1 MKQDIQIVWF
11 KRDLRLADNPVL
23 HTAQQHQLPT
33 LLVYIFEPELL
44 DDPHYSSRH
53 WRFVWQSLMDLN
65 RQLRKLESRIH
76 CALGEVTDIFHQLS
90 QHYNIKQ
97 IISHQEVGL
106 DVTYQRDKAVKTW
119 CKHHGVTWL
128 EPANGAV
135 IRGACNRKQWQ
146 KNWYQQMKAPTLPT
160 PVDLQLINTTVLS
173 LMSPPANWIVADEQ
187 QQLGGEQQAWATMAD
202 FLASRG
208 QKYHLGI
215 SAPAMAQQTCSRLSP
230 YLAWGNIS
238 IRQVYQ
244 RVLADWNRKGW
255 RKALSALTS
264 RLHWHCHFIQKFES
278 ESAIEHRHFNRA
290 YLTYP
295 YRSLQDD
302 ATQSLLDAWQQG
314 QTGYPLVDA
323 SMRCLHATGYV
334 NFRMRAMLVSFLC
347 HHLNIDWRLGVTHL
361 ARLFLDFEPGIHYPQ
376 FQMQAGVTGIH
387 TIRIY
392 NPTRQASEKDP
403 RGDFIYQWLPEL
415 REVPV
420 PLLFEPWTLSA
431 MEQQLYGIEL
441 GRDYPLPVVDLQ
453 QTGKVARQRLWSWRN
468 RVDVKQEA
476 ERIISRHV
484 VPK

>member
-1 MKQDIQIVWF
+1 MKQNIQVVWF
-11 KRDLRLADNPVL
+11 KRDLRLADNPAL
-23 HTAQQHQLPT
+23 WQAQLNKLPT

-44 DDPHYSSRH
+44 NDPHYSNRH
-53 WRFVWQSLMDLN
+53 WRFIWQSLMDLN
-65 RQLRKLESRIH
+65 RQLRSLDSRVH
-76 CALGEVTDIFHQLS
+76 CVFGDVTDIFHQLT

-106 DVTYQRDKAVKTW
+106 DVTYQRDKAVKIW
-119 CKHHGVTWL
+119 CQHHGVQWL
-128 EPANGAV
+128 ETPNGAV
-135 IRGACNRKQWQ
+135 IRGAGDRNQWQ
-146 KNWYQQMKAPTLPT
+146 KHWYQQMKSPLLPPPST
-160 PVDLQLINTTVLS
+160 LQLINTTVLS
-173 LMSPPANWIVADEQ
+173 LMSPQANWIVANEQ
-187 QQLGGEQQAWATMAD
+187 MQLGGEQQAWRIIED
-202 FLASRG
+202 FLMSRG
-208 QKYHLGI
+208 QKYHFGI

-290 YLTYP
+290 YITYP

-302 ATQSLLDAWQQG
+302 NTQQLLDAWQQG
-314 QTGYPLVDA
+314 NTGYPLVDA

-392 NPTRQASEKDP
+392 NPTRQATEKDP
-403 RGDFIYQWLPEL
+403 HGDFIYQWLPEL
-415 REVPV
+415 RDIPV
-420 PLLFEPWTLSA
+420 PLLFEPWRLSA
-431 MEQQLYGIEL
+431 MEQQLYGVEL
-441 GRDYPLPVVDLQ
+441 GTNYPAPVVDLNE
-453 QTGKVARQRLWSWRN
+453 TGKVARERLWSWRN
-468 RVDVKQEA
+468 RVDVKHEA
-476 ERIISRHV
+476 ERIIARHV